1 LNACKGHKR
10 SVDCIAVDP
19 TKKFVASG
27 SYDAQVRLLKGTN
40 ILLGYKPV
48 CQMDEL
54 IVGYIVLNRN
64 GIFSGGADKG
74 RLLLG
79 ADKGRIVTKKY
90 KRLNNYSFYNSLPS
104 AKRPQIFKCLSKQ
117 KAVCIINESI
127 QEIIWSFVIQRYCAL
142 QTVDK
147 S

>member
-1 LNACKGHKR
+1 MNACKGHKR

-27 SYDAQVRLLKGTN
+27 SYDAQVRLLKGSN

-74 RLLLG
+74 R
-79 ADKGRIVTKKY
+79 IVTKKY
-90 KRLNNYSFYNSLPS
+90 KRLNKCSFYNSLPS
-104 AKRPQIFKCLSKQ
+104 AKRPQIFKCLRKQ
-117 KAVCIINESI
+117 KGM
-127 QEIIWSFVIQRYCAL
+127 YH
-142 QTVDK
+142 K
-147 S
+147 